1 MFLIQELT
9 TNYSNSFL
17 PGDNYPSWLAYT
29 FKGPSVVFQVPE
41 DNDCCMKGITLCV
54 IYSSTYEKLATDC
67 FPSVLI
73 INYTKFTIQI
83 FKQDTVRSFHDE
95 DWQGLISNLGVG
107 DNVEIFVAIGHGFTV
122 KEMAVYLVYDPSNV
136 MEIEPL
142 NTMEVQ
148 VEVDRSTGTKIEPLQ
163 EVEVQP
169 SPNVKSEASAEE
181 EVQPSPRVQMDPSA
195 DEGVQVSPNVKMEP
209 SAEEVQPSPH
219 VQTDPSAD
227 EGVQVSPNV
236 KMEPSAEEEV
246 QPSPHVQTEP
256 SADEGVQVSSNVKM
270 EPSAEEEVR
279 PSPHVQT
286 EPSADEEVQPSPNVK
301 MEPSAE
307 EEVQRNNYELQES
320 SEKHVNCRIDT
331 QVLKKNT
338 SNANFLYFSSLIHFS
353 LLLMYF
359 CRIEN

>member
-1 MFLIQELT
+1 
-9 TNYSNSFL
+9 
-17 PGDNYPSWLAYT
+17 
-29 FKGPSVVFQVPE
+29 
-41 DNDCCMKGITLCV
+41 
-54 IYSSTYEKLATDC
+54 
-67 FPSVLI
+67 LI

-209 SAEEVQPSPH
+209 SAEE
-219 VQTDPSAD
+219 
-227 EGVQVSPNV
+227 
-236 KMEPSAEEEV
+236 
-246 QPSPHVQTEP
+246 
-256 SADEGVQVSSNVKM
+256 
-270 EPSAEEEVR
+270 EVR

-338 SNANFLYFSSLIHFS
+338 SNANFLYFSSLIHFI